1 MTNIYRIKKSTFLD
15 QYEGVELNSIPDKE
29 QRKFIKTER
38 EKVELRKVVKIT
50 SHDEL
55 QELINK
61 YRSTPLYR
69 KRDVDC
75 NFCIPTPNYYGEK
88 IIGEF
93 QTGGMGMGS
102 SIRYRLESG
111 KPFGENLKE
120 YDYFPFV
127 IKNGG
132 NKTKDENDLQIK
144 ERLSPKLFGNS
155 VGHRI
160 IKINSVLSKV
170 IVNCEYDMEISLP
183 TEMTE
188 QKEREYINS
197 YLQTDEVK
205 ELIYGSFG
213 KIQSFEI
220 GSVDEKWEIA

>member
-1 MTNIYRIKKSTFLD
+1 METLLD
-15 QYEGVELNSIPDKE
+15 QYEGVELKSIKDKE
-29 QRKFIKTER
+29 LRKFIKTER
-38 EKVELRKVVKIT
+38 EKKELRKVVKIT

-93 QTGGMGMGS
+93 QTGGMGMDS
-102 SIRYRLESG
+102 CIKYRVESA
-111 KPFGENLKE
+111 KPFGEELVQYKS
-120 YDYFPFV
+120 FTFV
-127 IKNGG
+127 IKNGQ
-132 NKTKDENDLQIK
+132 NRTKDQNDLQIK
-144 ERLSPKLFGNS
+144 ERLAPKLFGNS
-155 VGHRI
+155 VGRRM

-170 IVNCEYDMEISLP
+170 IANVVYDMEISLP

-188 QKEREYINS
+188 QEEREYINS

-205 ELIYGSFG
+205 ELIYGSVEN
-213 KIQSFEI
+213 IQSFQF
-220 GSVDEKWEIA
+220 GAVDEKWEVA